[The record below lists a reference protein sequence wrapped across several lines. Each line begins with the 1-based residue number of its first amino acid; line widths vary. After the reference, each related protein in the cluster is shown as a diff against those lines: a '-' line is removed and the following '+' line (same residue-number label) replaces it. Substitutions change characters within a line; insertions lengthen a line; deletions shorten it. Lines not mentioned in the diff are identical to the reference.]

1 MDELE
6 NQLRN
11 ALKRKPAPDGF
22 ANRVQARTTR
32 KTTWH
37 WRWAAAAMLLVTV
50 GGASYYEIEQRR
62 GEAAKEKTLLALRI
76 TSEKLNYART
86 KLLKAHS
93 E

>member
-6 NQLRN
+6 DQLRS
-11 ALKRKPAPDGF
+11 ALRRKPAPEGF
-22 ANRVQARTTR
+22 AARVQARTTR
-32 KTTWH
+32 KATSY
-37 WRWAAAAMLLVTV
+37 WRWAATAMLLVTV

-76 TSEKLNYART
+76 TSEKLNHART